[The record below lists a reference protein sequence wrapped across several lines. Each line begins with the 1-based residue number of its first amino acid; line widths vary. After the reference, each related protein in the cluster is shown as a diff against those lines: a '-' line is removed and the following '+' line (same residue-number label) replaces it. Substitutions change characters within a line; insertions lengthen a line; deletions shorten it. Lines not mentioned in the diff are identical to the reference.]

1 MKTRSEKMTLR
12 TAALGF
18 VALFAAGAAF
28 GGILSSGGTA
38 SAAGGGPSSCP
49 MSTFLE

>member
-18 VALFAAGAAF
+18 EPLFAAGAAC
-28 GGILSSGGTA
+28 GGI
-38 SAAGGGPSSCP
+38 
-49 MSTFLE
+49 